1 MRKCVENSR
10 GGSSSSGGEAW
21 RIAGKKGLG
30 LPDMVLFIH
39 WNGAP

>member
-1 MRKCVENSR
+1 MRKFVENSR
-10 GGSSSSGGEAW
+10 GGSSGGEAW